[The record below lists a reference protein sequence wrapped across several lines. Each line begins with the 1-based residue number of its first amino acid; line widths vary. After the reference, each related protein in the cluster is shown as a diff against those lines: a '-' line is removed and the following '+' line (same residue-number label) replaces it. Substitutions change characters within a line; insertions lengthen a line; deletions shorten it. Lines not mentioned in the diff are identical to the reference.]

1 MIKLAVHALLLAI
14 PLLITGLAVGAQMD
28 EPQLR
33 RSGFLGVQV
42 GPVTDDRASSGDLQV
57 KSGVLV
63 VGLVEGGSAGAAGFR
78 RGDIIIAMNET
89 RWMVRP
95 SSRGPSAVFVR
106 AMKCRYGTSV
116 MELQE

>member
-78 RGDIIIAMNET
+78 RGDIIIAMNGNPVDGPAEFA
-89 RWMVRP
+89 RAVGRLRAGDEVSIRRP
-95 SSRGPSAVFVR
+95 
-106 AMKCRYGTSV
+106 
-116 MELQE
+116 